1 MDPRHLHS
9 WTKLGYFLQ
18 SSDNREPEQEFLGTD
33 VILFLDRITSKSIIS
48 SVSSLKSHSIS
59 TVPMRMLG
67 TKKMGMPGFAQVL
80 HETR

>member
-9 WTKLGYFLQ
+9 WIQFGYFLQ
-18 SSDNREPEQEFLGTD
+18 SCDNREPEPGFLGTD
-33 VILFLDRITSKSIIS
+33 VILFMDLIPSKSRIS
-48 SVSSLKSHSIS
+48 RISSLKSNSIS